1 MQSLYDSL
9 QALVKELDRLPNDH
23 PQWAGSPMR
32 DDCIRALKAA
42 EHPVQLTA
50 YWRGLRSRFAN
61 WLISLGRNLANIG
74 GN

>member
-9 QALVKELDRLPNDH
+9 QALVNELDRLPNDH

-42 EHPVQLTA
+42 EHRVQLTA
-50 YWRGLRSRFAN
+50 WRRGMLARLGNYLSR
-61 WLISLGRNLANIG
+61 LGSRLAKAS